1 MSKFDAFGV
10 LSSDELKNF
19 FSKYGKVVEHQII
32 RDHETH
38 RSRGFGFVIFDNDEV
53 VDEMLTKGNMI
64 DMAGTQ
70 VSLFKCT
77 RRNLHVNQFL
87 FIMEHASL
95 HSPFILVTYIL
106 RFTMSSFLRY
116 LIKGHFC
123 NLLLN
128 LYLIKGTVVVIC
140 Y

>member
-1 MSKFDAFGV
+1 MSKFDAYGV

-77 RRNLHVNQFL
+77 QRNLHVNQFL